1 MSAKFLDIKAM
12 MQAVDSR
19 DKTWYDRLSEEDKKL
34 YSPYM
39 SMKWTAA
46 VEHKERAI
54 QEFYIEEVNEN
65 VNKHLWTLS
74 KNHKSLLWRL
84 TAMCGSTFQMFHKW
98 FYPKKTKTS
107 EKSKM
112 KELQIMFPTLKQQDL
127 NVLDATLTTKQFND
141 LKQQY
146 GLDQ

>member
-1 MSAKFLDIKAM
+1 MSAKFLDIKSM
-12 MQAVDSR
+12 MRAVDSR

-46 VEHKERAI
+46 VEHKEQAI

-127 NVLDATLTTKQFND
+127 SVLDATLTTKQFND

-146 GLDQ
+146 GLDK

>member
-1 MSAKFLDIKAM
+1 MAGNFLDIKAM
-12 MQAVDSR
+12 MRAVDSR
-19 DKTWYDRLSEEDKKL
+19 NKTWYDRLSDEDKKL

-84 TAMCGSTFQMFHKW
+84 TAMCGSTFHMFHKW
-98 FYPKKTKTS
+98 FYPKKKKTS
-107 EKSKM
+107 EQSKTQEPQESCPTAKPADLPVLAAQLPTREWTEM
-112 KELQIMFPTLKQQDL
+112 KKQYAD
-127 NVLDATLTTKQFND
+127 DK
-141 LKQQY
+141 
-146 GLDQ
+146 

>member
-1 MSAKFLDIKAM
+1 MAGSFLDIKAM
-12 MQAVDSR
+12 MRAVDSR
-19 DKTWYDRLSEEDKKL
+19 DKTWYDRLSDDDKKL

-98 FYPKKTKTS
+98 FYPKKNKAS

-112 KELQIMFPTLKQQDL
+112 KELQEYFPTMKQADL
-127 NVLDATLTTKQFND
+127 NVLDAQLTTREWTE
-141 LKQQY
+141 LKKQY
-146 GLDQ
+146 GNDK

>member
-1 MSAKFLDIKAM
+1 MAGNFLDIKSIM
-12 MQAVDSR
+12 KAVDSR
-19 DKTWYDRLSEEDKKL
+19 DKTWYHRLSDDEKKL

-46 VEHKERAI
+46 VEHKDKVI
-54 QEFYIEEVNEN
+54 QEFYIEEVNDN

-74 KNHKSLLWRL
+74 KHHKSLLWRL
-84 TAMCGSTFQMFHKW
+84 TAMCGSTFHMFHKW
-98 FYPKKTKTS
+98 FYPKKKKTT

-112 KELQIMFPTLKQQDL
+112 KELQELYPNAKQADL
-127 NVLDATLTTKQFND
+127 NVLDTTLTTKQFKE

-146 GLDQ
+146 GIDK

>member
-1 MSAKFLDIKAM
+1 MASFLDIKAM
-12 MQAVDSR
+12 MKAVDGR
-19 DKTWYDRLSEEDKKL
+19 DKTWYDRLTSEDKKL

-46 VEHKERAI
+46 VEHKEQAI
-54 QEFYIEEVNEN
+54 QEFYIEEANEN

-84 TAMCGSTFQMFHKW
+84 TAMCGSTFTMFHKW
-98 FYPKKTKTS
+98 FYPKKKKTT

-112 KELQIMFPTLKQQDL
+112 KDLQTLYPNAKQADL
-127 NVLDATLTTKQFND
+127 DVLDITITTKEFKE

-146 GLDQ
+146 GIDK

>member
-1 MSAKFLDIKAM
+1 MPGNFLDIKLM
-12 MQAVDSR
+12 MRAVDSR
-19 DKTWYDRLSEEDKKL
+19 DKTWYDRLSDADKKL

-46 VEHKERAI
+46 VEHKEQAI

-84 TAMCGSTFQMFHKW
+84 TAMCLSLIH
-98 FYPKKTKTS
+98 
-107 EKSKM
+107 
-112 KELQIMFPTLKQQDL
+112 I
-127 NVLDATLTTKQFND
+127 
-141 LKQQY
+141 
-146 GLDQ
+146 

>member
-1 MSAKFLDIKAM
+1 MSAKFLDIKSM
-12 MQAVDSR
+12 MRAVDSR
-19 DKTWYDRLSEEDKKL
+19 DKTWYDRLSDEDKKL

-39 SMKWTAA
+39 TMKWTAA

-112 KELQIMFPTLKQQDL
+112 KELQIMFPTTKQQDL
-127 NVLDATLTTKQFND
+127 DVLDATLSTKQFND

-146 GLDQ
+146 GLEK